1 MTITR
6 VSPMSVA
13 KISGVLYALLGLIFG
28 AFISAFAVLGGAMAT
43 DGDAENSALGMMFG
57 AAAIVILPIFYGC
70 IGFVMTALMATL
82 FNLAAGWTGGVE
94 IDVR

>member
-13 KISGVLYALLGLIFG
+13 KISGVLYALMGLIFG
-28 AFISAFAVLGGAMAT
+28 AIVSALAMVGAMAP
-43 DGDAENSALGMMFG
+43 DSEGGALGTIFG
-57 AAAIVILPIFYGC
+57 VAAIVILPLFYGC
-70 IGFVMTALMATL
+70 LGFLMTLLMAAL

-94 IDVR
+94 VEVR